1 MNRSRLNPNM
11 QVAGNAAS
19 MAASV
24 DPGYMICDVH
34 PELGLQAFRP
44 ARLTGK
50 PASDQDVTYALLGT
64 WRACGL
70 PLVEVTP
77 QRLVALATE
86 APSERPRGPWLSWL
100 TVFPR
105 DHNLAILAPSG
116 ALEPV
121 RVMHS
126 VYHAG
131 RDLWCYVALG
141 SSIELAQ
148 MARTAEY
155 LRDGSYHGPGSLG
168 ARVQSPLEAED
179 LRTMQALNLV
189 NLNVSLALNAVT
201 GVERVGPERPAEV
214 PGRLPAGDY
223 VLL

>member
-1 MNRSRLNPNM
+1 M

-24 DPGYMICDVH
+24 DPGYMIFDVH
-34 PELGLQAFRP
+34 PELGLQALRP

-50 PASDQDVTYALLGT
+50 PASDLDVSCALLGT

-86 APSERPRGPWLSWL
+86 APFERPRGPWLSWL

-126 VYHAG
+126 VYHAE
-131 RDLWCYVALG
+131 RDLWCYVALA

-148 MARTAEY
+148 MGRTAEY
-155 LRDGSYHGPGSLG
+155 LRDGAYDGPSTFGG
-168 ARVQSPLEAED
+168 HVQSRLDETD
-179 LRTMQALNLV
+179 QRTMRALNLV

-201 GVERVGPERPAEV
+201 GVERVGPERPAEIR
-214 PGRLPAGDY
+214 GSLPAGDY